1 MSFLTQKPKHYKDS
15 EIIATR
21 MGWELKKTG
30 EILSSFAFAGGL
42 PNPVESVYLKKHGLT
57 IEPPRAAPAEPAS
70 TPRVEV
76 PTVGEAPSS
85 DISKETLNKVDKIL
99 NPQPASPNP
108 AETQPPAPKNNDV
121 VTSQP
126 AQPTVPPVV
135 NTPSPAPVTPETNV
149 ATPQPVAPAETATSG
164 NTIRFTFE
172 HSTGDE
178 TSDTSGTVKLKS
190 VINAV
195 RAGDPEG
202 WTGAFVDVDGHK
214 AIRTLSS
221 EGKGTRYIESEGFTS
236 DGSTDVTLIVPF
248 RMSAG
253 GSNGGAYAFAMMKDR
268 NIINPS
274 LIMTNEEAGFKVR
287 FYDSVT
293 INDSAIKPTTAYPFD
308 KWHIAVLKVSANEAN
323 AFDKIRIGT
332 NQNGNT
338 ARHITIGDGFEIIK
352 GDSSKVSEKVNALMT
367 AYNIQ
372 K

>member
-57 IEPPRAAPAEPAS
+57 IEPPRAAPAEPAT

-76 PTVGEAPSS
+76 PTVGGTPSS
-85 DISKETLNKVDKIL
+85 DISKETLDEVDNIL
-99 NPQPASPNP
+99 NPKPATPV
-108 AETQPPAPKNNDV
+108 ETQPPTPPKNNDV
-121 VTSQP
+121 VTQPQP
-126 AQPTVPPVV
+126 AVPPVAV
-135 NTPSPAPVTPETNV
+135 TPSPAPETNV
-149 ATPQPVAPAETATSG
+149 VTPQPVAPAETTTSG

-172 HSTGDE
+172 RSTGDE

-221 EGKGTRYIESEGFTS
+221 VGKGTRYVESEGITS

-253 GSNGGAYAFAMMKDR
+253 GSSGSAYSFALMKDR

-274 LIMTNEEAGFKVR
+274 LITTNEESGFKIR
-287 FYDSVT
+287 FYDTIT
-293 INDSAIKPTTAYPFD
+293 INGTAIKQTTVYPFD
-308 KWHIAVLKVSANEAN
+308 KWHVAVLKVDANEAN

-338 ARHITIGDGFEIIK
+338 ARHITIGDGFEIVK
-352 GDSSKVSEKVNALMT
+352 GDSSKVSEKIDALMT

>member
-57 IEPPRAAPAEPAS
+57 IEPPRAAPAEPAT

-76 PTVGEAPSS
+76 PNVGETPSS
-85 DISKETLNKVDKIL
+85 DISKETLDRVDNIL
-99 NPQPASPNP
+99 NPKPATPV
-108 AETQPPAPKNNDV
+108 ETQSPTSPKNNDV
-121 VTSQP
+121 VAQPQP
-126 AQPTVPPVV
+126 AVPS
-135 NTPSPAPVTPETNV
+135 SPAPETNV
-149 ATPQPVAPAETATSG
+149 VTPQPVAPAETTTSG

-172 HSTGDE
+172 RSTGDE

-221 EGKGTRYIESEGFTS
+221 EGKGTRFIESEGISS
-236 DGSTDVTLIVPF
+236 DGSTDITMIVPF
-248 RMSAG
+248 RVSAG
-253 GSNGGAYAFAMMKDR
+253 GSNGNAYAFAMMKDR
-268 NIINPS
+268 NVINPS
-274 LIMTNEEAGFKVR
+274 LIITNEEAGFKVR

-338 ARHITIGDGFEIIK
+338 ARHITIGDGFEIVK
-352 GDSSKVSEKVNALMT
+352 GDSSKVSEKVDALMT

>member
-57 IEPPRAAPAEPAS
+57 IEPPRAAPAEPAT

-76 PTVGEAPSS
+76 PTVGETPSS
-85 DISKETLNKVDKIL
+85 DISKETLNEVDKIL

-108 AETQPPAPKNNDV
+108 AET
-121 VTSQP
+121 QP

-135 NTPSPAPVTPETNV
+135 NTPSPAPVTSETNV
-149 ATPQPVAPAETATSG
+149 VTPQPVAPAETTTSG

-172 HSTGDE
+172 RSTGDE

-190 VINAV
+190 VINVV

-253 GSNGGAYAFAMMKDR
+253 GSSGGAYAFIMMKDR
-268 NIINPS
+268 NVINPS
-274 LIMTNEEAGFKVR
+274 LTVTNEEAGFKVR
-287 FYDSVT
+287 FYESIT

-308 KWHIAVLKVSANEAN
+308 KWHIAVLKVSADEAN

-338 ARHITIGDGFEIIK
+338 ARHITIGDGFEIVK

>member
-42 PNPVESVYLKKHGLT
+42 PNSVESVYLKKHGLT
-57 IEPPRAAPAEPAS
+57 IEPPRAAPAES
-70 TPRVEV
+70 VTTPRVEV
-76 PTVGEAPSS
+76 PTVGETPSS
-85 DISKETLNKVDKIL
+85 DISKETLDKVDNIL
-99 NPQPASPNP
+99 NPKPATPV
-108 AETQPPAPKNNDV
+108 ETQPPTPPKNNDV
-121 VTSQP
+121 VTQPQP
-126 AQPTVPPVV
+126 AVPPVAV
-135 NTPSPAPVTPETNV
+135 TPSPAPETNV
-149 ATPQPVAPAETATSG
+149 VTPQPVAPAETATSG

-172 HSTGDE
+172 RSAGDE
-178 TSDTSGTVKLKS
+178 TSDTSNTVKLKS

-221 EGKGTRYIESEGFTS
+221 EGKGTRYVESEGITS

-253 GSNGGAYAFAMMKDR
+253 GSSGSAYSFAMMKDR

-274 LIMTNEEAGFKVR
+274 LITTNEESGFKIR
-287 FYDSVT
+287 FYDTIT
-293 INDSAIKPTTAYPFD
+293 INGTAIKQTTVYPFD
-308 KWHIAVLKVSANEAN
+308 KWHVAVLKVDANEAN

-338 ARHITIGDGFEIIK
+338 ARHITIGDGFEIVK
-352 GDSSKVSEKVNALMT
+352 GDSSKVSEKVDALMT

>member
-57 IEPPRAAPAEPAS
+57 IEPPRAAPAEPAT

-76 PTVGEAPSS
+76 PTVGGTPSS
-85 DISKETLNKVDKIL
+85 DISKETLDKVDNIL
-99 NPQPASPNP
+99 NPKPATPV
-108 AETQPPAPKNNDV
+108 ETQPPTPPKNNDV
-121 VTSQP
+121 VTQPQP
-126 AQPTVPPVV
+126 AVPPVAV
-135 NTPSPAPVTPETNV
+135 TPSPAPETNV
-149 ATPQPVAPAETATSG
+149 VTPQPVAPAETTTSG

-172 HSTGDE
+172 RSTGDE

-221 EGKGTRYIESEGFTS
+221 EGKGTRYVESEGITS

-253 GSNGGAYAFAMMKDR
+253 GSSGSAYSFALMKDR

-274 LIMTNEEAGFKVR
+274 LITTNEESGFKIR
-287 FYDSVT
+287 FYDTIT
-293 INDSAIKPTTAYPFD
+293 INGTAIKQTTVYPFD
-308 KWHIAVLKVSANEAN
+308 KWHVAVLKVDANEAN

-338 ARHITIGDGFEIIK
+338 ARHITIGDGFEIVK
-352 GDSSKVSEKVNALMT
+352 GDSSKVSEKVDALMT

>member
-57 IEPPRAAPAEPAS
+57 IEPPRAAS

-76 PTVGEAPSS
+76 HTVGEAPSS

-108 AETQPPAPKNNDV
+108 AETQPANPTNNDA
-121 VTSQP
+121 VTPQP

-135 NTPSPAPVTPETNV
+135 NTPNPAPVTPETNV
-149 ATPQPVAPAETATSG
+149 VTPQPVAPAETTTSG

-172 HSTGDE
+172 RSTGDE

-195 RAGDPEG
+195 RAGEPEG

-236 DGSTDVTLIVPF
+236 DGSTDVTMIVPF

-253 GSNGGAYAFAMMKDR
+253 GTSGGAYAFAMMKDR

-308 KWHIAVLKVSANEAN
+308 KWHVAVLKVSANEAN

-338 ARHITIGDGFEIIK
+338 ARHITIGDGFEIVK
-352 GDSSKVSEKVNALMT
+352 GDSSKVAEKVNALMT

>member
-15 EIIATR
+15 ELIATR

-30 EILSSFAFAGGL
+30 EILSSFASAGGL
-42 PNPVESVYLKKHGLT
+42 PNPVESVYLKKHSLT
-57 IEPPRAAPAEPAS
+57 IEPPRAAPAEPAT
-70 TPRVEV
+70 TPRVET
-76 PTVGEAPSS
+76 PTVGEAPSP
-85 DISKETLNKVDKIL
+85 DISKETLDKVDNIL
-99 NPQPASPNP
+99 NPQPATPVAP
-108 AETQPPAPKNNDV
+108 A
-121 VTSQP
+121 
-126 AQPTVPPVV
+126 
-135 NTPSPAPVTPETNV
+135 TPETPV
-149 ATPQPVAPAETATSG
+149 VTPQPVAPAETATSG

-172 HSTGDE
+172 QTSGDE
-178 TSDTSGTVKLKS
+178 TSDTTGTVKLKS
-190 VINAV
+190 VINAA

-221 EGKGTRYIESEGFTS
+221 VGKGTRFIESEGFTS
-236 DGSTDVTLIVPF
+236 DGSTDVTMIVPF

-253 GSNGGAYAFAMMKDR
+253 GSSVNAHAFAMIKDL

-274 LIMTNEEAGFKVR
+274 LITANEEAGFKVR

-293 INDSAIKPTTAYPFD
+293 INDSAVKPTTVYPFD
-308 KWHIAVLKVSANEAN
+308 KWHVAVLKVSANEAN

-338 ARHITIGDGFEIIK
+338 ARHITIGDGFEIVK